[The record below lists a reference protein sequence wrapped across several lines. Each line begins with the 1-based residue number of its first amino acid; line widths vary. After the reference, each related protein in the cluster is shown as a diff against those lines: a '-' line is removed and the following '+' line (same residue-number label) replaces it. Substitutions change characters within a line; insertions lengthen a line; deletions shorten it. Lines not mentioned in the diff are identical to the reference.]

1 MEKYIYIRDISAR
14 PCYQNINARLLYLHI
29 ACNVE
34 LSTYSYCHS
43 WRSLASELG
52 MSYQNL
58 RTALKQLE
66 KDGLIATQQVTQ
78 QATYG
83 ATRKVTHKVT
93 HIRLLKITELDEPAN
108 EPANSQTNSQTNPQ
122 TNSQTNSIKIN
133 KNNNKEEKLPPPY
146 AREHAE
152 ELAAMA
158 AEVLKLTR
166 QESDM
171 LLEEFLKRKEIE
183 RKTWTDEGDLKAH
196 FLAWCEK
203 NLKQLPKRRKN
214 GQSDDHA
221 ARMEEYAATEER
233 TKEQTER
240 ERDAE
245 NWERMMRFADECSKA
260 GDDKNMVSFLK
271 YADEFCDKWGWKK
284 MTLEEYKQKLQER
297 RKAK

>member
-66 KDGLIATQQVTQ
+66 KDGLIATQQATQ

-108 EPANSQTNSQTNPQ
+108 EPANSQANSQP
-122 TNSQTNSIKIN
+122 NSQSNSQNNSIKIN
-133 KNNNKEEKLPPPY
+133 INNYKEEKLPPPY

-158 AEVLKLTR
+158 AEVLMLAR
-166 QESDM
+166 QEADM

-183 RKTWTDEGDLKAH
+183 KKTWTDSGDLKAH
-196 FLAWCEK
+196 FLSWCEK

-214 GQSDDHA
+214 GRADDHA

-233 TKEQTER
+233 TKEQTEQDKDLQSWR
-240 ERDAE
+240 
-245 NWERMMRFADECSKA
+245 NMMRCAYECDEKGDGEKA
-260 GDDKNMVSFLK
+260 ASFLA
-271 YADEFCDKWGWKK
+271 YADGFCDKWGWGK
-284 MTLEEYKQKLQER
+284 MTIEEYKRKLQER

>member
-108 EPANSQTNSQTNPQ
+108 EPANSQANSQTNSQTN
-122 TNSQTNSIKIN
+122 SQANSIKIN

-158 AEVLKLTR
+158 AEVLKLPR
-166 QESDM
+166 QEADF
-171 LLEEFLKRKEIE
+171 LLGEFLKRKEIE
-183 RKTWTDEGDLKAH
+183 QKTWTDPGDLKAH

-203 NLKQLPKRRKN
+203 NLRTLPKKRKN
-214 GQSDDHA
+214 SQADDHA
-221 ARMEEYAATEER
+221 ARMEEYQATEER
-233 TKEQTER
+233 TKEQTEQ
-240 ERDAE
+240 EKDTHSW
-245 NWERMMRFADECSKA
+245 NMMMKCALECSQKKLPDKA
-260 GDDKNMVSFLK
+260 KEFQKLADDI
-271 YADEFCDKWGWKK
+271 CDKWGWGKI
-284 MTLEEYKQKLQER
+284 TIQEYEKIIEGR
-297 RKAK
+297 RKRK